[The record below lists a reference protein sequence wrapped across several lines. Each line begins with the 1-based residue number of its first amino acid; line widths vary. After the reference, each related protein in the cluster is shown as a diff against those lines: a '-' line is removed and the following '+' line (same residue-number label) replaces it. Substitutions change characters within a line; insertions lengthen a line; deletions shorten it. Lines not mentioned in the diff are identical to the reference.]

1 MMVLRWIV
9 TALVTMAV
17 LLDCQGL
24 NAREVFYQSG
34 ATRQADHVALSRQT
48 HAALEKAGKPVRLVV
63 YPAFGRDGHVL
74 FFQVRQPYWADV
86 VKFLKDKL

>member
-17 LLDCQGL
+17 LLDCQGGL
-24 NAREVFYQSG
+24 LPVR
-34 ATRQADHVALSRQT
+34 R

-63 YPAFGRDGHVL
+63 YPAFGRDGHLL